1 MKNLRKWSRILHRD
15 IGFFFIGTT
24 LIYAISG
31 IALNHLSDWNPNY
44 SVENKN
50 FTTQINLENNASVKN
65 INPVSDSELSKYSS
79 ADLPEECRLPEGQD
93 VNSWKEHLGHH
104 QNTFYCLDYYKD
116 IK

>member
-1 MKNLRKWSRILHRD
+1 MANKLLVYGGATVFIL
-15 IGFFFIGTT
+15 ILVVSIF
-24 LIYAISG
+24 LSVQG
-31 IALNHLSDWNPNY
+31 I
-44 SVENKN
+44 
-50 FTTQINLENNASVKN
+50 NNASVKN
-65 INPVSDSELSKYSS
+65 INPVSDSELSKYRS